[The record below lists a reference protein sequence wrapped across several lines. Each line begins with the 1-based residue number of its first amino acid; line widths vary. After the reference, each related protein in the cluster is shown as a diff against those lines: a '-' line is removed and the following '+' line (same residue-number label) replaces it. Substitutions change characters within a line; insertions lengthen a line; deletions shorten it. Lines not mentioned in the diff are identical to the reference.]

1 MSTPVTSGSDSGP
14 PLLYVVPP
22 TLQLEEACIPGTR
35 QSIITTITNWLNSTN
50 ITSSKVLWL
59 ADISGS
65 GKSAVARHIGYTT
78 TQSNQLLCSF
88 FFKRDIENQSNT
100 SQVISSM
107 AREIARGSGAIAA
120 EIAQAGSLGEGAG
133 YVEAFHSQITV
144 PLSRHPPEQP
154 SLILIDALDESGTP
168 DRRAH
173 FLDALVREVPL
184 LPATV
189 KIMLTSKPAQ
199 DIDDALNKLST
210 VTVDDDDELEVYRLT
225 FDVYGQDNRRDLR
238 RYISHSFERIA
249 RLRRSNGFSL
259 PEVWPSNQQKQS
271 LVAHANGL
279 FLWVTVA
286 ADYVACTNDPEDA
299 LEALLA
305 LQNRPNPEAAIDALY
320 KHILRSAESNPDFN
334 FPTYYDILDLV
345 LSAPNPL
352 TLSELCATTKRDV
365 GPTVCC
371 LLPVLRAAP
380 FVRIVHQSFREYVRD
395 GQKCETRFLISRG
408 TPATNDAEVPRSP
421 IKAKSRQSS
430 MGNNTVYPGF
440 PLPSLATVA
449 SYPYAELLAP
459 DIGDQ
464 IDPNSVSQYPAARGA
479 FGDIWRAK
487 HLDGR
492 DVAIKSIRLYGSL
505 ASLGRHKLEKSS
517 VKELMVWAR
526 LDHPNVLRL
535 LGICVFGGEIGMV
548 SEWMPKGNVTEFTI
562 NHPNANKLKLCSE
575 IADGLA
581 YLHNEGII
589 HGDLKGGNVVI
600 AADGSARLVDFGLA
614 KLTEEALKFSTTSAQ
629 RGTTRW
635 MPHELMN
642 PAEESRAVITFASD
656 VYALGMTF
664 LEIYT
669 GNPPFMEMRNDFQ
682 VMFAVIQGTLPQRPS
697 PEASPQLINQMWDL
711 MTWCWARNN
720 ERRPNAT
727 TVSVMTRSLLLHN
740 KEFGSQH

>member
-1 MSTPVTSGSDSGP
+1 MSTPVTGGSDSGP

-144 PLSRHPPEQP
+144 PLSRHPPERP

-238 RYISHSFERIA
+238 KYISHSFERIA

-286 ADYVACTNDPEDA
+286 ADYVACANDPEDA

-395 GQKCETRFLISRG
+395 GKSAKLDSSFLG
-408 TPATNDAEVPRSP
+408 TPATNDAELPRSP

-430 MGNNTVYPGF
+430 MGNNTVYPAF
-440 PLPSLATVA
+440 HLYVPLLSLFLVPLIT
-449 SYPYAELLAP
+449 PLQP
-459 DIGDQ
+459 RDQ

-505 ASLGRHKLEKSS
+505 ASLGRTNSKRADG
-517 VKELMVWAR
+517 VGQI
-526 LDHPNVLRL
+526 DHPNVLRL

-720 ERRPNAT
+720 ERRPNAM

>member
-1 MSTPVTSGSDSGP
+1 MKSSVTGRSDSDP

-35 QSIITTITNWLNSTN
+35 QSIITTITNWLNSTD

-65 GKSAVARHIGYTT
+65 GKSAIARHIGYGT

-88 FFKRDIENQSNT
+88 FFKRDIEHQSNT
-100 SQVISSM
+100 SRVISSM
-107 AREIARGSGAIAA
+107 ARELARGSGAIAA
-120 EIAQAGSLGEGAG
+120 EIAQAGSSGQGAG

-144 PLSRHPPEQP
+144 PLSRHPPERP
-154 SLILIDALDESGTP
+154 SLILIDALDESGVA
-168 DRRAH
+168 DARAH

-184 LPATV
+184 LPSTV

-210 VTVDDDDELEVYRLT
+210 VTADDDDELEVYRLT

-238 RYISHSFERIA
+238 KYISHCFERIA
-249 RLRRSNGFSL
+249 RLKRSNGVPL
-259 PEVWPSNQQKQS
+259 PEPWPSNQQRQS

-279 FLWVTVA
+279 FLWVTIA
-286 ADYVACTNDPEDA
+286 ADYVACADDPEEA

-320 KHILRSAESNPDFN
+320 RHILRAAESNPDFN
-334 FPTYYDILDLV
+334 LPTYHDVLDLV
-345 LSAPNPL
+345 LSAHNPM
-352 TLSELCATTKRDV
+352 TLNEICTTIKRDAS
-365 GPTVCC
+365 PTVWC
-371 LLPVLRAAP
+371 LLPVLSAGP

-395 GQKCETRFLISRG
+395 AQKCESRFLIPRG
-408 TPATNDAEVPRSP
+408 TPAMNDPEILRSP
-421 IKAKSRQSS
+421 VPLKPRQNSL
-430 MGNNTVYPGF
+430 GNNTVYSGF

-449 SYPYAELLAP
+449 SYPHAELLAP
-459 DIGDQ
+459 DVGDQ
-464 IDPNSVSQYPAARGA
+464 IDLNSVSQYPAARGA

-492 DVAIKSIRLYGSL
+492 DLAIKSIRLYGSL
-505 ASLGRHKLEKSS
+505 ATIGRHKLEKSS
-517 VKELMVWAR
+517 VKELTVWSK
-526 LDHPNVLRL
+526 LDHPNVLHL

-548 SEWMPKGNVTEFTI
+548 SEWMPNGNVTEHTI
-562 NHPNANKLKLCSE
+562 NHPSADKLKLCSD
-575 IADGLA
+575 IATGLA

-614 KLTEEALKFSTTSAQ
+614 KLTEETLKFSTTSAQ

-642 PAEESRAVITFASD
+642 PAEESKAVITFASD
-656 VYALGMTF
+656 IYALGMTF

-682 VMFAVIQGTLPQRPS
+682 VMFAVIGGTLPQRPS
-697 PEASPQLINQMWDL
+697 PEASPQLTDRMWDL
-711 MTWCWARNN
+711 MTWCWARDTYYG
-720 ERRPNAT
+720 EIPDQGQRT
-727 TVSVMTRSLLLHN
+727 SSSLAA
-740 KEFGSQH
+740 GGRCI

>member
-1 MSTPVTSGSDSGP
+1 MSTPVTGGSDSGP

-78 TQSNQLLCSF
+78 RNPTNYYARSSSRETLKTSPTLARLSLAWLARLPEVAGQLQQS
-88 FFKRDIENQSNT
+88 
-100 SQVISSM
+100 SSGWLVSPF
-107 AREIARGSGAIAA
+107 E
-120 EIAQAGSLGEGAG
+120 
-133 YVEAFHSQITV
+133 
-144 PLSRHPPEQP
+144 PPSTRTT

-238 RYISHSFERIA
+238 KYISHSFERIA

-286 ADYVACTNDPEDA
+286 ADYVACANDPEDA

-408 TPATNDAEVPRSP
+408 TPATNDAELPRSP

-430 MGNNTVYPGF
+430 MGNNTVYPAFHLGSNRSKF
-440 PLPSLATVA
+440 CV
-449 SYPYAELLAP
+449 
-459 DIGDQ
+459 
-464 IDPNSVSQYPAARGA
+464 SVSRRQGCFRRYLEG
-479 FGDIWRAK
+479 K
-487 HLDGR
+487 TLDGR

-526 LDHPNVLRL
+526 LYHPNVLRL

-720 ERRPNAT
+720 ERRPNAM